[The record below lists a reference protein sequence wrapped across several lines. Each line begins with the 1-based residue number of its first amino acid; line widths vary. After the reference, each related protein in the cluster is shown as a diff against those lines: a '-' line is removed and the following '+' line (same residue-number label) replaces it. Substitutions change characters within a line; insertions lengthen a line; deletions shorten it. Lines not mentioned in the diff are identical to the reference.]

1 MQILFNQSK
10 KNVIQYEHGLLTSQN
25 LTFQSSLHLLKN
37 DEDTRWHKYFLD
49 VGWRFCWMKMIQ
61 LYENYAK

>member
-37 DEDTRWHKYFLD
+37 DEDTR
-49 VGWRFCWMKMIQ
+49 
-61 LYENYAK
+61 